1 MERFFIIFASRQN
14 TNHMKESYIKPDV
27 LAFSL
32 ELEKAVLQPASTEA
46 FGGTNPGEWGP
57 NPFSDTPFAF

>member
-1 MERFFIIFASRQN
+1 
-14 TNHMKESYIKPDV
+14 MKESYIKPDI